1 MNQNETEFGED
12 LTHRQLLALPRRSEA
27 GPIWTAP
34 DRSGLGAARP
44 PCSIPTELLKST
56 LRSKRE

>member
-27 GPIWTAP
+27 GPHLGRAGPERAWT
-34 DRSGLGAARP
+34 RRVFSLSGNV
-44 PCSIPTELLKST
+44 I
-56 LRSKRE
+56 LRLRLRI